1 MTRVSEASTT
11 GPEGGRSASSPL
23 GQEGSAGGL
32 SKLIRSEGGREGL
45 PVPFVSSNSNSV
57 FLSSTVGA
65 VRSYRWGAGV
75 RRSLGA
81 AEEI

>member
-11 GPEGGRSASSPL
+11 GPEGGWSASSPL

-32 SKLIRSEGGREGL
+32 SKLIRSDGGLEGL

-57 FLSSTVGA
+57 CLSSAFKA
-65 VRSYRWGAGV
+65 VRSYRFDTGV
-75 RRSLGA
+75 RRSLGT
-81 AEEI
+81 AEAM

>member
-11 GPEGGRSASSPL
+11 GPEGAWPASSPR

-32 SKLIRSEGGREGL
+32 SKLIRSDGGLEAL

-57 FLSSTVGA
+57 RWSSAFGA
-65 VRSYRWGAGV
+65 VRSYRLDA
-75 RRSLGA
+75 LGT
-81 AEEI
+81 AEAM